1 MDVIDCCFA
10 SGGIGGGAGVR
21 LTACLHGGWGF
32 GGFGRRGYTGMNV
45 AVSDAQAVLL
55 ELARKAVSGEEIVL
69 TRHGHAIARIVGVQR
84 GAARLVAWG
93 RRGAGA
99 EPGFPLR

>member
-1 MDVIDCCFA
+1 
-10 SGGIGGGAGVR
+10 
-21 LTACLHGGWGF
+21 
-32 GGFGRRGYTGMNV
+32 MNV

-93 RRGAGA
+93 RRGARIFFTMTAACPVKGSCVWSLIL
-99 EPGFPLR
+99 PR